1 MGSRNLKDRMKKLF
15 IAAIAY
21 GLIAGIIVAI
31 VAVIAYFGGAIMS
44 VFGFEYVSPGSIV
57 LFFLITAIAG
67 FPAETIAKAFPR
79 ALLSLEKITARGAK
93 ILFVILD
100 TAATAVTMAIVDYF
114 MDSVSASDISILVV
128 GLILALLSR
137 EDFEEKE

>member
-15 IAAIAY
+15 TAAIAY

-114 MDSVSASDISILVV
+114 MDSVSASDISILIIS
-128 GLILALLSR
+128 LILAILSR
-137 EDFEEKE
+137 ENFDERV

>member
-15 IAAIAY
+15 TAAIAY

-100 TAATAVTMAIVDYF
+100 TAATAVTMAVVDYF
-114 MDSVSASDISILVV
+114 MDSVSASDVSILVI

>member
-15 IAAIAY
+15 TAAIAY

-114 MDSVSASDISILVV
+114 MDSVSASDISILVI